1 MPQRFRLNIAKWRK
15 DPRFLLRAGVALL
28 LAANVVAAAF
38 AFEPWGASVEDLERQ
53 AAALRQQIRQQRTTL
68 DRTKAILKK
77 VEVARGESDQFVDK
91 YLLGK
96 SSLASS
102 LAKELEQSARKSGIR
117 QKDTT
122 FSFEPIEGSDTLTKA
137 VVTGTYE
144 GTYADLILFLNQLDR
159 SDRLLI
165 VEGLSAAPQQGGLT
179 LGVTLKLNSIVR
191 EGGPLPVEEPPSAQV
206 VEAVPPP
213 QPAPPRAAPAPIP
226 APAQP
231 GPAAAPPLQPARGFA
246 SGPPPRLRVGPLA
259 RPKREERPTQ

>member
-1 MPQRFRLNIAKWRK
+1 MPKRFRLNIAKWRK

-28 LAANVVAAAF
+28 LAANLVAAAF
-38 AFEPWGASVEDLERQ
+38 AFQPWGASVEDLERQ
-53 AAALRQQIRQQRTTL
+53 AASLRLQIRQQRTTL

-102 LAKELEQSARKSGIR
+102 LAKELERSARQSGIR

-137 VVTGTYE
+137 IVTGTYE

-191 EGGPLPVEEPPSAQV
+191 EGGPLPVEDPAAQV
-206 VEAVPPP
+206 VEAVQPPP
-213 QPAPPRAAPAPIP
+213 PTPPQAAPAPIP
-226 APAQP
+226 ALAQP
-231 GPAAAPPLQPARGFA
+231 GPAAAPPLQPARSFV

-259 RPKREERPTQ
+259 RPAREGRPQE